1 MIAITGSRG
10 FIGQHLTNYLTFIL
24 KKEIIP
30 ISRTSYKNPDELKSL
45 LFNCNTVIH
54 LAGVNRHESEEYI
67 YDKNSQITSALCNA
81 LKKQKKLPKFIN
93 ISSIHEG
100 SNSAF
105 GRSKLDNRKA
115 FETLYSQNKDLFISL
130 KVPNVFGPFCKP
142 HYNSFIA
149 TFCHNLINKIEISID
164 DDKEIDL
171 LYVDDLVHAVVKSL
185 KSGKKQ
191 EVEFS
196 TTPRSVSEVFRTLR
210 DMHSK
215 YFIKA
220 EMPDL
225 NNKFELN
232 LFNTYRSYLNYSTF
246 FPKKRIK
253 HLDERG
259 YFAELLH
266 LNSGGQIS
274 ISSSKPEIERGN
286 HFHTRKI
293 ERFQILRGS
302 ALVQIR
308 KVNDSKVIEVKLDS
322 KNLDFI
328 DIPIWYTHNIIN
340 TSKKNEELFMLF
352 WISEHY
358 DPNSHD
364 TYFMNV
370 RNEN

>member
-1 MIAITGSRG
+1 MIAITGSGG
-10 FIGQHLTNYLTFIL
+10 FIGQHLTNYLNFIQ

-30 ISRTSYKNPDELKSL
+30 ISRTSFNNPGELNSL
-45 LFNCNTVIH
+45 LFNCNTIIH
-54 LAGVNRHESEEYI
+54 LASVNRHESEEYI
-67 YDKNSQITSALCNA
+67 YEENQRITSALCDV
-81 LKKQKKLPKFIN
+81 LKNFKSLPKFIN

-100 SNSAF
+100 TNSAF

-115 FETLYSQNKDLFISL
+115 FETLYSQNKDRFISL

-142 HYNSFIA
+142 NYNSFIA
-149 TFCHNLINKIEISID
+149 TFCHNLINNIEIKID
-164 DDKEIDL
+164 NDKKIDL
-171 LYVDDLVHAVVKSL
+171 VFVDDLVQTIVKCIS
-185 KSGKKQ
+185 SEKK
-191 EVEFS
+191 EDIIFS
-196 TTPRSVSEVFRTLR
+196 IIPRSVGEIYNTLR
-210 DMHSK
+210 DMHSR
-215 YFIKA
+215 YFLNA
-220 EMPDL
+220 EIPDL
-225 NNKFELN
+225 NNRFELN
-232 LFNTYRSYLNYSTF
+232 LFNTYRSHLDYSAF

-253 HLDERG
+253 HIDERG

-274 ISSSKPEIERGN
+274 ISSSKPQVERGN

-293 ERFQILRGS
+293 ERFQILNGS
-302 ALVQIR
+302 ALIQLR
-308 KVNDSKVIEVKLDS
+308 KVNDHDVIEVALDS

-340 TSKKNEELFMLF
+340 TSKKNQELLMLF

-358 DPNSHD
+358 NPKSHD